1 MKNFEKSV
9 KAQKTAFED
18 PVKKINPKVQLTPKS
33 IKNNP
38 KSKKDFHIC
47 VEISK
52 NRVKNIFYQ
61 YVVTIS

>member
-9 KAQKTAFED
+9 KAQKTAFEA
-18 PVKKINPKVQLTPKS
+18 PLKKINPKVQLTPKS
-33 IKNNP
+33 TQNDQ

-52 NRVKNIFYQ
+52 TR
-61 YVVTIS
+61 

>member
-1 MKNFEKSV
+1 MRKAFENPLKIFKKSV

-18 PVKKINPKVQLTPKS
+18 PLKKINPKVQSTPKS
-33 IKNNP
+33 TKNDQ

-52 NRVKNIFYQ
+52 IG
-61 YVVTIS
+61 